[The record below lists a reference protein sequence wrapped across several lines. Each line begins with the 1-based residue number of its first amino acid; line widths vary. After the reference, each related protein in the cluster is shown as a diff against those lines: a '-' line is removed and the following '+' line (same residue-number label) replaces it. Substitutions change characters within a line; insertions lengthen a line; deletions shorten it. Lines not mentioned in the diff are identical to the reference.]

1 MKYVE
6 FKVINEASFKIDIF
20 NFYNGDDDDI
30 QDWLDSKPSKEKIQ
44 EVLDTGVEELEKWQL
59 IEILKNLTTYNMI

>member
-1 MKYVE
+1 MKYIE

-30 QDWLDSKPSKEKIQ
+30 QDWLDSKPSKDKIQ
-44 EVLDTGVEELEKWQL
+44 EVLDTGIEELEKWQL
-59 IEILKNLTTYNMI
+59 IEILKKLTTYKMI

>member
-1 MKYVE
+1 MNYIE

-44 EVLDTGVEELEKWQL
+44 EVLDTGIEELEKWQL
-59 IEILKNLTTYNMI
+59 IEILKKLTTYKMI